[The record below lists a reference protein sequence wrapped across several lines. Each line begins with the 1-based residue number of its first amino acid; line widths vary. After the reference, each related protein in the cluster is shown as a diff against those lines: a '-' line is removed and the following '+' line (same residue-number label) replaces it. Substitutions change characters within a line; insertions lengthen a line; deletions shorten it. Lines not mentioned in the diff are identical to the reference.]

1 MFINVGGAV
10 LGLAVLTVIR
20 DSVTANHGGEG
31 KPSALLAGFRAGYY
45 GSMAMCVLGFALSVW
60 FFLSQKPE
68 EEQKTESTDEAGT
81 NSAPNSA
88 HEKREDTA

>member
-20 DSVTANHGGEG
+20 DSVTANEGGDE
-31 KPSALLAGFRAGYY
+31 KASALLAGFRAGYY
-45 GSMAMCVLGFALSVW
+45 ASMAMCVLGFALSVW

-68 EEQKTESTDEAGT
+68 EDQKNESTDETVA
-81 NSAPNSA
+81 NSTPNST
-88 HEKREDTA
+88 HEKLGEAP

>member
-45 GSMAMCVLGFALSVW
+45 GSMAMCVLGSGSSYRR
-60 FFLSQKPE
+60 SQRKSRRQNQQMRQEPTRLQTRLMKSGRIRLE
-68 EEQKTESTDEAGT
+68 VV
-81 NSAPNSA
+81 
-88 HEKREDTA
+88 